1 MIMDRKEKSKNLLK
15 DIWDISKTIFGT
27 VIFVYILNTCF
38 IVNAQ
43 IPTGSMESTVMTGDR
58 IIVNRLAYIKEEP
71 QRGDIIDF
79 IYPDDGKTP
88 YLKRIIGLPGETI
101 EGKDG
106 TIYINGKILE
116 DDYTQIISK
125 DDFGPYDIPAGCYF
139 MMGDNRNNS
148 WDSRYWEN
156 KYVKFE
162 DIIGKAEVSYFPHPR
177 TLE

>member
-1 MIMDRKEKSKNLLK
+1 MDKKEKNKKQIKDILDLLK
-15 DIWDISKTIFGT
+15 TILGSF
-27 VIFVYILNTCF
+27 IIVYILNTCI

-43 IPTGSMESTVMTGDR
+43 IPTCSMESTVMTGDR

-71 QRGDIIDF
+71 QRGDIVDF
-79 IYPDDGKTP
+79 IYPDDGETP

-101 EGKDG
+101 EGIDG
-106 TIYINGKILE
+106 AIYINGKMLE
-116 DDYTQIISK
+116 DDYTEEISM
-125 DDFGPYDIPAGCYF
+125 DDFGPYSIPDGCYF

-162 DIIGKAEVSYFPHPR
+162 DIIGKAEVSYYPHPR
-177 TLE
+177 MLE